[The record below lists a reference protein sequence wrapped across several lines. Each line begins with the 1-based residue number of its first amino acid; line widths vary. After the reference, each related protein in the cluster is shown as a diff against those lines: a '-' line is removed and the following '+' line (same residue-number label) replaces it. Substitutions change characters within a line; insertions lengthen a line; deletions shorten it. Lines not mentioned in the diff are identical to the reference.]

1 LLCRNIDKLMPWG
14 ILFRGSKQIG
24 FLHSG
29 YFVVNYL
36 RIRCRSG
43 VILQSGILLIVSLF
57 VANCTP
63 NSLNS
68 EGSFTSS
75 WVRPE
80 DPQEQ
85 IGAREHPLVVAKYGG
100 EYQNEKAERM
110 LALIV
115 GALVAVSNDPSRVY
129 RVTILNTPK
138 VNAFALPGGYLYL
151 TRGLL
156 ALANDSAEMAA
167 VIAHEMAHVA
177 ANHATLRQEKL
188 ASTEIGE
195 RVATEVLGDSTSA
208 RIALAANQLKL
219 SEFSREQEFQADAVG
234 IRMTGKAGYDPF
246 AGARFLETLHAFRT
260 INQNGLQAFDDS
272 SFLSSHP
279 STPRRTDLAKRHAR
293 FFGAPGVGKTER
305 ERFLRGIEGLAFGDS
320 AEEGF
325 VRSQRFSHS
334 GLGITFEAPKGFT
347 IENQTKAVVI
357 SGKGDV
363 AIRFDATVID
373 RTISLKKYM
382 NSGWINGLDATS
394 LELKKVNGL
403 KTASGNASAD
413 GWNFRIHVIRVG
425 SQLYRFIAAS
435 AQSDKSGRINTQLK
449 NVLRTISSTVTD
461 SFRKLSKKEL
471 AKLSSLRLKTV
482 EYKAGDRL
490 STYVNQMRSG
500 GNTLK
505 LLRIL
510 NGLAPGEI
518 PPAGYRLKIVS
529 D

>member
-1 LLCRNIDKLMPWG
+1 MRDFATDRRGWSQFRSSVRGCVLMFAS
-14 ILFRGSKQIG
+14 ILVVSCGPVSK
-24 FLHSG
+24 
-29 YFVVNYL
+29 
-36 RIRCRSG
+36 
-43 VILQSGILLIVSLF
+43 
-57 VANCTP
+57 
-63 NSLNS
+63 NSS
-68 EGSFTSS
+68 SSFTSS

-156 ALANDSAEMAA
+156 ALANDSAEIAA

-195 RVATEVLGDSTSA
+195 RVATEVLGDSAPA

-260 INQNGLQAFDDS
+260 INQNGLEAFDDS

-305 ERFLRGIEGLAFGDS
+305 ERFLKGIDGLAFGDS

-325 VRSQRFSHS
+325 VRAQVFSHS
-334 GLGITFEAPKGFT
+334 GLGITFKASKGFQ

-373 RTISLKKYM
+373 RTTSLKKYM
-382 NSGWINGLDATS
+382 NGGWINGLDPS
-394 LELKKVNGL
+394 SIELKTINGL
-403 KTASGNASAD
+403 RTASGNAGAD
-413 GWNFRIHVIRVG
+413 GWNFRIHVVRIG
-425 SQLYRFIAAS
+425 TQLYRFIAAS
-435 AQSDKSGRINTQLK
+435 SQSDDSGRTNTQLQSE
-449 NVLRTISSTVTD
+449 LRKTASAVTD
-461 SFRKLSKKEL
+461 SFRKLSKREL
-471 AKLSSLRLKTV
+471 AKLTPLKISIVKFKADDTLASLAKQMKNGGNALRL
-482 EYKAGDRL
+482 
-490 STYVNQMRSG
+490 
-500 GNTLK
+500 
-505 LLRIL
+505 LRVL

-518 PPAGYRLKIVS
+518 PPTGFQMKVVS